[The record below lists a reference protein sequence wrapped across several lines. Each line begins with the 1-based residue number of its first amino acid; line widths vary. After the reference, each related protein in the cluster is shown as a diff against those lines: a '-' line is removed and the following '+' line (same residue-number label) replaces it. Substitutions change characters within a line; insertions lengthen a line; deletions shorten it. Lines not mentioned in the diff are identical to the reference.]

1 MIAEAGLSWTW
12 RRDASGAAKNDGWND
27 AVMRRLIDR
36 YAVAKEDPWRI
47 AHGVRG
53 VGKEFTLDGGELG
66 VRYVLSTY
74 TAEEPVN
81 GKPTLYFPGS
91 VEPHTNLYLNN
102 FLEADVPLSF
112 AFEARGR
119 QYTLEDLVAGAKA
132 RFDPAR
138 VNPNNMAWSLVA
150 LTTVA
155 PPTRGRWVNA
165 WGQDVKLAEF
175 AQRAFRVA
183 EIATQQVR
191 SAWLQNQ
198 PLAAKST
205 IHDFTCGGT
214 HLIYSL
220 VVAVR
225 NGYLEQNAEQR
236 LRDQLAMMIYR
247 MWADID
253 LIDRFFA
260 DTPNG
265 SQPLPRWA
273 SLDAK
278 WKFLGHAFEVYH
290 YASRHQLVRP
300 TAAEARIVDRARQLL
315 PRLAKEV
322 RELDLDAVRRHNE
335 DLFRQFV
342 GDTCHAY
349 RGVHLI

>member
-1 MIAEAGLSWTW
+1 MPVGKSTDWYSCVSGIITAWYGMNIPNRNRVKTTSEPGKRHFAKTKPLSEPSRTEITVAGL
-12 RRDASGAAKNDGWND
+12 GPNNPFKQ
-27 AVMRRLIDR
+27 
-36 YAVAKEDPWRI
+36 
-47 AHGVRG
+47 
-53 VGKEFTLDGGELG
+53 FGGD
-66 VRYVLSTY
+66 T
-74 TAEEPVN
+74 
-81 GKPTLYFPGS
+81 
-91 VEPHTNLYLNN
+91 
-102 FLEADVPLSF
+102 
-112 AFEARGR
+112 
-119 QYTLEDLVAGAKA
+119 GAKA